1 MNPLALTAAQIQA
14 YLVSK
19 LPKGWFSSTATA
31 TGIIGAILAGYAWS
45 FEYVMGI
52 AQFVALQIYLQTTSG
67 GFLDLWA
74 YDFLGT
80 FVLRKEG
87 EADISF
93 RNRVSAYI
101 FAPTVSKGAIVTLL
115 TRLGFTSPVVREA
128 FSPNDTAA
136 FSGTFYFGGGGNARF
151 GSKDYPGQI
160 FVEAGLPLVADSES
174 IPAFNEV
181 YFNSDPAYMTAPPST
196 LVTLSDLYDAINFIR
211 AAGILAWVK
220 QLNA

>member
-19 LPKGWFSSTATA
+19 LPKGWFSSVA
-31 TGIIGAILAGYAWS
+31 TGTGVIGAILSGYAWA
-45 FEYVMGI
+45 FGYVMGV

-87 EADISF
+87 EADLSF

-101 FAPTVSKGAIVTLL
+101 FAPTVTKGSIVTLL
-115 TRLGFTSPVVREA
+115 TRLGFTTPVVREA

-151 GSKDYPGQI
+151 GSQDYPGQI
-160 FVEAGLPLVADSES
+160 FVEAGLPLVSDSES
-174 IPAFNEV
+174 IPTFNEV
-181 YFNSDPAYMTAPPST
+181 YFNSDPAYMTAPPSAYIT
-196 LVTLSDLYDAINFIR
+196 FADLCDAINFIR

-220 QLNA
+220 QI

>member
-1 MNPLALTAAQIQA
+1 MNPLALTTEQIQA

-19 LPKGWFSSTATA
+19 LPKGWFSSVATA
-31 TGIIGAILAGYAWS
+31 TGIIGAVLAGYAWA
-45 FEYVMGI
+45 FGYVMGI

-74 YDFLGT
+74 FDFLGT
-80 FVLRKEG
+80 FVLRNEG

-93 RNRVSAYI
+93 RKRVSAYI
-101 FAPTVSKGAIVTLL
+101 FVPTVTKGAIVTLL
-115 TRLGFTSPVVREA
+115 SRLGFTTPVVREA

-136 FSGTFYFGGGGNARF
+136 FSATFYFGGGGNARF
-151 GSKDYPGQI
+151 GSQGYPGQI

-174 IPAFNEV
+174 IPTFNEV
-181 YFNSDPAYMTAPPST
+181 YFNSDPAYMTPHPSM

-211 AAGILAWVK
+211 AAGIKAWVK